1 VVDCET
7 YLEVLGRLD
16 EIARTVGARDFV
28 ELLQFPFGDLVRA
41 AEASPGLFRLVLA
54 VTVLIREMLYC
65 RERAAGAGR
74 G

>member
-1 VVDCET
+1 MVDCET

-41 AEASPGLFRLVLA
+41 AEVSPGLFRFVLV

-65 RERAAGAGR
+65 RDTLARAGR